1 MAARCGKPGE
11 IMGKLKQAAIVAQE
25 TADITGANETLLW
38 QARDALLDAINN
50 PEPDDGLA
58 SADRALTL
66 INAYLMESELC
77 KR

>member
-1 MAARCGKPGE
+1 
-11 IMGKLKQAAIVAQE
+11 MGKLKQAAIVAQE

-77 KR
+77 K

>member
-1 MAARCGKPGE
+1 
-11 IMGKLKQAAIVAQE
+11 MGKLKQAAIVAQE